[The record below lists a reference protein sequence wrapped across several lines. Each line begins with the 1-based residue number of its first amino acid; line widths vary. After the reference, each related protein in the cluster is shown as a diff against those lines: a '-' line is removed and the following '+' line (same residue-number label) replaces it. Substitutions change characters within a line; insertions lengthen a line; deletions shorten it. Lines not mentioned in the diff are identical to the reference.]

1 MFISYLTAPKAV
13 TSHRGWSQ
21 LSTKWWW
28 PPLRRLPNIQP
39 YHWVPTSP
47 LTNDVHVENLD
58 INFDQSRNPDFFFK
72 KNRQDL
78 IGAKDTPGCVFL
90 FFFKRKR
97 WHSAM
102 VVRGGRNAK
111 VYTLRCGCKKITQ
124 WWKSEQVCCC
134 CCFLSFPVSF
144 AVVVVVFEGK
154 VVLFFFACCWLLSFW
169 LCLFARFEAFA
180 SPIMLLCLR
189 LLIARI
195 ISCPSP
201 FSSVYFLSFN
211 IFFTTFNLFASFAA
225 LLLCFLLCCFG
236 RADGFFS
243 CLVRL
248 FRRPKLNN
256 VLIRCPIF
264 FAVPLMRFLMSSGPY
279 LLCCFFCCCCPPWP
293 CVSEYAPRDLVCP
306 PTPNFPCPLW
316 HITPIRPKQP
326 MCDHLHLLCARTY
339 GYDCARVCLRFCV
352 FVACTARVWMP
363 VFGLAGAYMLV
374 FCAF

>member
-58 INFDQSRNPDFFFK
+58 INFDQSRNPDFFLK

-78 IGAKDTPGCVFL
+78 IDAKDTPGCVFL

-154 VVLFFFACCWLLSFW
+154 VVLFFLSVVDCCHFGCV
-169 LCLFARFEAFA
+169 CL
-180 SPIMLLCLR
+180 PVLK
-189 LLIARI
+189 
-195 ISCPSP
+195 
-201 FSSVYFLSFN
+201 
-211 IFFTTFNLFASFAA
+211 
-225 LLLCFLLCCFG
+225 LLLLQ
-236 RADGFFS
+236 S
-243 CLVRL
+243 C
-248 FRRPKLNN
+248 
-256 VLIRCPIF
+256 
-264 FAVPLMRFLMSSGPY
+264 Y
-279 LLCCFFCCCCPPWP
+279 
-293 CVSEYAPRDLVCP
+293 
-306 PTPNFPCPLW
+306 
-316 HITPIRPKQP
+316 
-326 MCDHLHLLCARTY
+326 CA
-339 GYDCARVCLRFCV
+339 CAC
-352 FVACTARVWMP
+352 W
-363 VFGLAGAYMLV
+363 
-374 FCAF
+374 